1 MSQSHPRREFLK
13 FGLALPIVAAPIL
26 AAPVRG
32 WCAALDAP
40 VAADCGPRKIAVHN
54 LHTGESLDEVFWEGG
69 RYVDDALSAVNHVL
83 RDFRTGEVHAID
95 PRLLDLLDTLAKKTE
110 AATPFQVV
118 SGYRSP
124 RTNARL
130 HRESHGV
137 AEHSLHMKGMAIDIR
152 LAGVDLSRLH
162 QAALSLGA
170 GGVGYY
176 PASDF
181 VHVDV
186 GPVRS
191 WG

>member
-1 MSQSHPRREFLK
+1 MSFSQPRRGFLK
-13 FGLALPIVAAPIL
+13 FGMALPVL
-26 AAPVRG
+26 ASPMAG
-32 WCAALDAP
+32 WCGTAQ
-40 VAADCGPRKIAVHN
+40 DCGPRKVAVHN
-54 LHTGESLDEVFWEGG
+54 LHTGESLNTVFWESG
-69 RYVDDALSAVNHVL
+69 RYVADALSEVNHVL

-95 PRLLDLLDTLAKKTE
+95 PRLLDLLDSLARKTE
-110 AATPFQVV
+110 ASTPFQVV

-124 RTNARL
+124 KTNARL
-130 HRESHGV
+130 HRETHGV

-162 QAALSLGA
+162 GAALSLRA